1 MPRKILVSDTNIW
14 IDLHRCG
21 LLEVVFQLPHQFVT
35 TEFVWRELH
44 QPPGTRLTNLGLLL
58 EPLDQDEILE
68 LFDLRAELGNSS
80 IPDVSCYLTARNRN
94 WTLLTGDKAVRN
106 SGFEEELE
114 VRGVLWL
121 LDELYE
127 HNLAS
132 GDTLAEGLQAMLD
145 RGARLPEPECE
156 HRIELWKSAGT

>member
-1 MPRKILVSDTNIW
+1 MSDTNIW

-21 LLEVVFQLPHQFVT
+21 LLEIVFQLPHQFVT
-35 TEFVWRELH
+35 TEFVWRELR
-44 QPPGTRLTNLGLLL
+44 QPSGTRLTNLGLLL

-68 LFDLRAELGNSS
+68 LFDLRMALGNSS

-106 SGFEEELE
+106 SGFEAELE
-114 VRGVLWL
+114 VRGTLWL
-121 LDELYE
+121 LDELHE

-132 GDTLAEGLQAMLD
+132 GDTLATGLEEMLK
-145 RGARLPEPECE
+145 RGARLPQPECE
-156 HRIELWKSAGT
+156 HRIALWKSSEV

>member
-1 MPRKILVSDTNIW
+1 MPSKILVSDTNIW

-21 LLEVVFQLPHQFVT
+21 LLETVFQLPHQFVT

-44 QPPGTRLTNLGLLL
+44 RPPGTRLTNLGLQL
-58 EPLDQDEILE
+58 EPLSQDEILE
-68 LFDLRAELGNSS
+68 LYALRAELGNSS
-80 IPDVSCYLTARNRN
+80 LPDVSCYLTARNRN

-106 SGFEEELE
+106 SGFEADLD

-127 HNLAS
+127 YNLAN
-132 GDTLAEGLQAMLD
+132 GDTLVTGLQEMRD

-156 HRIELWKSAGT
+156 HRLALWKSSEV

>member
-14 IDLHRCG
+14 IDLYRGG
-21 LLEVVFQLPHQFVT
+21 LLETVFQLPHQFVT

-58 EPLDQDEILE
+58 EPLNQDEILE
-68 LFDLRAELGNSS
+68 LYALRADLGNSS

-94 WTLLTGDKAVRN
+94 WILLTGDKALRS
-106 SGFEEELE
+106 SGFEADLD
-114 VRGVLWL
+114 VRGILWL

-127 HNLAS
+127 HSLVN
-132 GDTLAEGLQAMLD
+132 GGTLAAGLQQMID
-145 RGARLPEPECE
+145 RGARLPETECQ
-156 HRIELWKSAGT
+156 HRIRLWESSGA

>member
-21 LLEVVFQLPHQFVT
+21 LLEIVFQLPHQFVT
-35 TEFVWRELH
+35 TEFVWRELR

-106 SGFEEELE
+106 SGFEAELE

-127 HNLAS
+127 HNLAN
-132 GDTLAEGLQAMLD
+132 GNTLADSLQAMLD
-145 RGARLPEPECE
+145 RGARLPESECE
-156 HRIELWKSAGT
+156 HRIALWQSS

>member
-21 LLEVVFQLPHQFVT
+21 LLETVFQLPHQFVT
-35 TEFVWRELH
+35 TEFVWRELR

-68 LFDLRAELGNSS
+68 LFDLRAALGNSS

-106 SGFEEELE
+106 SGFEAELD
-114 VRGVLWL
+114 VRGTLWL

-127 HNLAS
+127 HNLAN
-132 GDTLAEGLQAMLD
+132 GDTLATGLEEMLE
-145 RGARLPEPECE
+145 RGARLPQSECE
-156 HRIELWKSAGT
+156 HRLALWRSSGT